1 MGNNRPMPNDADFE
15 RNIFTEPNEEV
26 LSEKNHEQKNNFYS
40 LNNQQ
45 KALKDQKNQY
55 FNRYMNKLNLRTKNE
70 ANVKVFKRPSFDQST
85 NKESKITTKM
95 DIIKEK

>member
-1 MGNNRPMPNDADFE
+1 MPNDADFE

-45 KALKDQKNQY
+45 KALKDQKN
-55 FNRYMNKLNLRTKNE
+55 
-70 ANVKVFKRPSFDQST
+70 
-85 NKESKITTKM
+85 
-95 DIIKEK
+95 